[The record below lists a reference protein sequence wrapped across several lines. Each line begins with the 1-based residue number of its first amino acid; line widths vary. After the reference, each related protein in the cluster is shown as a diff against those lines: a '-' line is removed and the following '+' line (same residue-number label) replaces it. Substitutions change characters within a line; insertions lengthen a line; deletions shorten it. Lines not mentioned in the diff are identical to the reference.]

1 MIDTTQKAMLPQYAE
16 VTDAR
21 SFAFAYGH
29 LKQPSEGFDERTRA
43 FVEEMWE
50 VAHGHGKLAGQIEAS
65 KAAQALVDEK
75 AALVDDYAA
84 KIRELQEILRDERI
98 RADQAV
104 ESAEMEGSRREALE
118 RQLGMAARKVE
129 SLQAAN
135 VRLINEQSFHY
146 RFWRR
151 VARYASDQVASHG
164 PN

>member
-50 VAHGHGKLAGQIEAS
+50 VAHGHGKLLGQVEAA

-75 AALVDDYAA
+75 QARIEELERSKRAFTDV
-84 KIRELQEILRDERI
+84 KIEN
-98 RADQAV
+98 
-104 ESAEMEGSRREALE
+104 LE
-118 RQLGMAARKVE
+118 RQLGMASRKIE

-135 VRLINEQSFHY
+135 ARLINEQSIHY

-151 VARYASDQVASHG
+151 VARYANDQVASHG
-164 PN
+164 WG